1 MQPLRT
7 SAPSKV
13 NVSLLLGPTRE
24 SDGRHELVT
33 VFQALDLADD
43 VELLETLDVRDD
55 AVVCDPPVDGENLAL
70 TAIRAFRAAT
80 GWAGPPVRVT
90 ITKRIPVAGGMAGGS
105 SDAAATLRLLARHAA
120 PALRLTGRPVPD
132 GGALREVAATLG
144 ADVPALVE
152 PGRWLGTGAG
162 ELVERL
168 PPLAPGRTA
177 YIAVT
182 SPTGLSTPDVFREA
196 DRMGLPRT
204 ASELALG
211 ARDIRARAGD
221 LPRAL
226 CVNEL
231 EPAALSL
238 RPDLHETLAA
248 LRGAGAEVALVSGS
262 GPTCMGL
269 YADPA
274 LARKAAPVL
283 AQRFGDDRVRLA
295 GALSR
300 EAVAELEVR
309 PGTSA

>member
-1 MQPLRT
+1 MAALRT
-7 SAPSKV
+7 IAPSKV
-13 NVSLLLGPTRE
+13 NVSLLLGPTRPA
-24 SDGRHELVT
+24 DGRHELVT

-43 VELLETLDVRDD
+43 VELLETRDVQDD
-55 AVVCDPPVDGENLAL
+55 AVVCDPPLAGTNLAL
-70 TAIRAFRAAT
+70 TAIDAFREAT
-80 GWAGPPVRVT
+80 GWAGPPVRVS

-120 PALRLTGRPVPD
+120 PALTRSGRPVPD
-132 GGALREVAATLG
+132 GAALRAIGATLG

-162 ELVERL
+162 EAVERL
-168 PPLAPGRTA
+168 PLLPPGRTA
-177 YIAVT
+177 YIAIT

-196 DRMGLPRT
+196 DRLGLPRT

-211 ARDIRARAGD
+211 AKELRARAGD

-238 RPDLHETLAA
+238 RPDLHDTLVA

-262 GPTCMGL
+262 GPTCVGL

-283 AQRFGDDRVRLA
+283 TQRFGEDRVRLA

-300 EAVAELEVR
+300 ESVAELAAHPGR
-309 PGTSA
+309 PA